1 MEYTTHAPYFT
12 EGRRGDPHGHFIV
25 IGIATEEYYRVWG
38 NEEKFNYTEVYKWCS
53 ENFHEVR
60 TVEINGKKE
69 EYEVLTWD
77 AIQYNESWIW
87 RFESKEDAMAFKLRW
102 E

>member
-1 MEYTTHAPYFT
+1 MKYITHAPYLA
-12 EGRRGDPHGHFIV
+12 ENKNGHFIV
-25 IGIATEEYYRVWG
+25 IDTGSDEYLRIWD
-38 NEEKFNYTEVYKWCS
+38 NERFGDTEVYKWCL

-60 TVEINGKKE
+60 KVIVDCKIE
-69 EYEVLTWD
+69 EYKFPTWETIHD
-77 AIQYNESWIW
+77 FEHWTW